1 MGKVP
6 LLNKET
12 MSKRATLALTAMAAA
27 KEERNF
33 PSPEAVEAID
43 DVLSIT
49 KKMEFFGN
57 TTKSYKHPTDPKSGA
72 FCTVPV
78 CYEFRDRAM
87 KQRAFSSINCNS
99 LNMSSTGKLNQS
111 VKIYAITKLK
121 TDIIFLSDIR
131 LSNRN
136 LISCS
141 NEINKL
147 FQLNPYG
154 AYKFYFN
161 STKNKRGT
169 GILIKNNLD
178 VTVVDSIADPDENFL
193 IQRICVSGTNITI
206 GSIYGPN
213 TLDLNFFERLKE
225 SLIQLGTDKVIIAG
239 DWNCLYSNDPVNY
252 NIDCLNMAN
261 VPNSRHSQQ
270 VKNICDELNL
280 TDPYRFQFPN
290 KKDYSYIPKAL
301 GARNRSRIDFFL
313 VSVPLLNQR
322 FECDILPNLQC
333 KMFDHKACIFK
344 LGQPLGPTIFRGPPN
359 INKSIFKDNIIKYY
373 CVCRNL

>member
-1 MGKVP
+1 VP
-6 LLNKET
+6 SRSEKKNPKKGEG
-12 MSKRATLALTAMAAA
+12 R
-27 KEERNF
+27 
-33 PSPEAVEAID
+33 PSE
-43 DVLSIT
+43 
-49 KKMEFFGN
+49 KKPLYKTFFLQLVI
-57 TTKSYKHPTDPKSGA
+57 
-72 FCTVPV
+72 FCTLLMAGIPLS
-78 CYEFRDRAM
+78 
-87 KQRAFSSINCNS
+87 FSSINCNS

-178 VTVVDSIADPDENFL
+178 VTVLDSIAEPDENFL
-193 IQRICVSGTNITI
+193 IQRICVSGTNLTI

-225 SLIQLGTDKVIIAG
+225 SLIQRGTDKVIIAG
-239 DWNCLYSNDPVNY
+239 DWNCLYSNDPVNF

-280 TDPYRFQFPN
+280 LTLTGFSFPIKKTTLTYQKLCVQETDH
-290 KKDYSYIPKAL
+290 A
-301 GARNRSRIDFFL
+301 
-313 VSVPLLNQR
+313 
-322 FECDILPNLQC
+322 
-333 KMFDHKACIFK
+333 
-344 LGQPLGPTIFRGPPN
+344 
-359 INKSIFKDNIIKYY
+359 
-373 CVCRNL
+373 